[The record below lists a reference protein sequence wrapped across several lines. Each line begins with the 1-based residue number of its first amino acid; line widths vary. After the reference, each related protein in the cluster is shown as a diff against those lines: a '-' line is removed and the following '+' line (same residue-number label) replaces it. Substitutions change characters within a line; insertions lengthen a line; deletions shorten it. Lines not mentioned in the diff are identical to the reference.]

1 MKVILL
7 MISEKVKANSL
18 GKMEE
23 YMMDNG
29 KMESN
34 MEEASLYPRMVRR
47 ELVNGKMEGKSNGST
62 DKTTRFV

>member
-29 KMESN
+29 KMENN

>member
-1 MKVILL
+1 
-7 MISEKVKANSL
+7 
-18 GKMEE
+18 MEE

-29 KMESN
+29 KMENN